1 MLLCGI
7 LTAGADYKHSETTFS
22 FNESITQHS
31 VQVPIFQDNSSE
43 GTEQFYANLTVL
55 NNSGITVLVDPVVA
69 TVNIIDGN
77 GEL

>member
-1 MLLCGI
+1 M
-7 LTAGADYKHSETTFS
+7 
-22 FNESITQHS
+22 TQQS
-31 VQVPIFQDNSSE
+31 VRVPIFQDSFLE
-43 GTEQFYANLTVL
+43 GTEQFCANLTLL